1 MKSLFT
7 TLIAISLFVLCL
19 LEKEAKQQ
27 AILAQHLKEKSAV
40 NQKADSKAASQLIYA
55 KAQKKSILPFRIQLV
70 EFAVSDSI
78 MNTNSASSSL

>member
-27 AILAQHLKEKSAV
+27 AILAQRLKEESAA
-40 NQKADSKAASQLIYA
+40 NLKTDSKPASQLVYA
-55 KAQKKSILPFRIQLV
+55 KAQKKSILPFQFQLA
-70 EFAVSDSI
+70 EFAIADST
-78 MNTNSASSSL
+78 MNTTSASSSL

>member
-27 AILAQHLKEKSAV
+27 AILAQRLKEKSAV
-40 NQKADSKAASQLIYA
+40 NQKIDSKPASQLIYA
-55 KAQKKSILPFRIQLV
+55 KAQKKSMLPFQFQLA
-70 EFAVSDSI
+70 EFAIADST
-78 MNTNSASSSL
+78 MNATSASSSL